1 MNWTRWFDTV
11 LALPTAAFLAV
22 WGLVVFL
29 VLVPFVVITG
39 MCTTK
44 ANRILL
50 GRWFEAR
57 IKAALGE
64 RQT

>member
-11 LALPTAAFLAV
+11 LALPTAAFLAL
-22 WGLVVFL
+22 WGAIVF
-29 VLVPFVVITG
+29 VMLVPGVVIAG
-39 MCTTK
+39 LCTTK

-50 GRWFEAR
+50 GKWFEAR
-57 IKAALGE
+57 MKAALGE